1 MALAPHGRNADEV
14 IAELHAKRARDVD
27 WAAGRTFGLVYDGG
41 PGVHE
46 VAQRAALLYLHDN
59 ALNTMAFPSL
69 GEIQR
74 EIVAWTAALLHGGD
88 TAAGFVTSGGTESI
102 QCAVL
107 AARERARHERSI
119 TEPAIVLA
127 TSAHAAFH
135 KAAHMYQMPVHQ
147 VPVGPDWRVDL
158 DAMAA
163 AIDANTALV
172 VASAPQY
179 PQGVIDQ
186 VPEIAALAASVGAH
200 CHVDACMGGFVL
212 PFAELLGRPVPPW
225 DFRVDGVDSISADV
239 HKLGYAPK
247 GASVVLYRTKEL
259 RRYQTFAFSDWLG
272 GFYASPNLQ
281 GTRSGSPMA
290 AAWAVMAY
298 LGVDGYVALTRT
310 ALDTADR
317 LRAGI
322 AALPAVRT
330 LGDGDL
336 HLVAMAASDD
346 GAGSAALDIFA
357 LGDALMARGWY
368 TDRQGPP
375 EALHHTVSNGNAAV
389 IEEYLDDV
397 ATAIAAVG
405 TARVED
411 RSTRYATL
419 E

>member
-1 MALAPHGRNADEV
+1 MPLAPHGRQADEV
-14 IAELHAKRARDVD
+14 IAELRAKRSRDVD
-27 WAAGRTFGLVYDGG
+27 WAAGRSFGLVYDGG

-46 VAQRAALLYLHDN
+46 VAERAAAMYLHDN

-69 GEIQR
+69 AEIQR
-74 EIVAWTAALLHGGD
+74 DIVNWTAELLHGGE

-119 TEPAIVLA
+119 ERPEIVLA

-135 KAAHMYQMPVHQ
+135 KAAHMYQMPVRQ

-158 DAMAA
+158 AAMAD
-163 AIDANTALV
+163 AIGDTTALV

-179 PQGVIDQ
+179 PHGVVDQ
-186 VPEIAALAASVGAH
+186 VPEIAALAANVGAH

-212 PFAELLGRPVPPW
+212 PFAEMLGRPVAPW

-281 GTRSGSPMA
+281 GTRSGLPMA
-290 AAWAVMAY
+290 AAWAVMSY
-298 LGVDGYVALTRT
+298 LGRDGYLALSDT
-310 ALDTADR
+310 ALRTADR

-322 AALPAVRT
+322 AALAGVT
-330 LGDGDL
+330 VLGDGDL
-336 HLVAMAASDD
+336 HLVAMAAETTND
-346 GAGSAALDIFA
+346 GSAALDIFA
-357 LGDALMARGWY
+357 VGDALAARGWY
-368 TDRQGPP
+368 VDRQGPP
-375 EALHHTVSNGNAAV
+375 ESLHHTVSNGNAAV
-389 IEEYLDDV
+389 IEEYLVDLAA
-397 ATAIAAVG
+397 ATASVG
-405 TARVED
+405 TSRVED